1 MNTAAR
7 TIGILY
13 NAVLKPLMSAAFFV
27 GGLLNKKFALR
38 AAGVQQSRI
47 TLQNLP
53 PKRGKRLWFHAASMG
68 EFEQAKPVIE
78 YIRRTRPDI
87 EILASFFS
95 VSGYENQK
103 NYDGADWKVYIPID
117 TRREARR
124 FVERVQP
131 DAAVFVRYDIWFNH
145 LNELRGRNIPAY
157 LICATVNQQSWLYRA
172 PFIPFTRA
180 AYDCFTTVFALDQ
193 NEADLFNSLHLGQNV
208 VVSGDTRMDRI
219 VAAVEQSRHTPALPA
234 DALDSNRIYLALGSS
249 WPVEEQLLA
258 QAVGLLDRN
267 VRQTLGL
274 IIVPHEPTPD
284 HIRTVREQY
293 PQARL
298 YSELNNGETAV
309 HTHDISYPRLTASGD
324 AVPVIIIDTVGLL
337 LRVYAQAALAFV
349 GGGFGAGVHSVTEPA
364 GHALPICCGPDID
377 RARAA
382 QELQAAGGLEVIES
396 AASLAQWLSE
406 MLLNSEKRA
415 RQGEVAEMYVK
426 ERTGF
431 SEEIGERVVA

>member
-7 TIGILY
+7 ITGILY
-13 NAVLKPLMSAAFFV
+13 NAVLKPLMSAAFFI
-27 GGLLNKKFALR
+27 GALLNKKFALR
-38 AAGVQQSRI
+38 AEGAKQSRN

-78 YIRRTRPDI
+78 YIRRTRPDV

-103 NYDGADWKVYIPID
+103 NYEGAHWKVYIPID
-117 TRREARR
+117 TRSEARR
-124 FVERVQP
+124 FVDCIQA

-145 LNELRGRNIPAY
+145 LNELRTRNIPAY
-157 LICATVNQQSWLYRA
+157 LICATVNQHSWLYRA

-193 NEADLFNSLHLGQNV
+193 NEADLFNKLHLGQDV

-219 VAAVEQSRHTPALPA
+219 VAAVEQSRSNPALPA
-234 DALDSNRIYLALGSS
+234 EVLDADRLYLALGSS

-258 QAVGLLDRN
+258 DAIKLLDAE
-267 VRQTLGL
+267 VKQTIGL
-274 IIVPHEPTPD
+274 IIVPHEPTPE
-284 HIRTVREQY
+284 HVRVLREQY

-298 YSELNNGETAV
+298 YSELNSATARN
-309 HTHDISYPRLTASGD
+309 SASD
-324 AVPVIIIDTVGLL
+324 APEQSHVPVIIIDAVGLL

-382 QELQAAGGLEVIES
+382 QELQAAGGLQVVES
-396 AASLAQWLSE
+396 ASSLAEWLSE

-415 RQGEVAEMYVK
+415 HQGAVAEKYVK

-431 SEEIGERVVA
+431 SEAIGERVG